1 MLKGNLVYGTFK
13 ILILL
18 LLLTSNISYFYIN
31 TILEDRL
38 IMHEMGFK
46 AVPSPFFN
54 TYKLRFNTVRTPLT
68 WPA

>member
-1 MLKGNLVYGTFK
+1 
-13 ILILL
+13 
-18 LLLTSNISYFYIN
+18 
-31 TILEDRL
+31 
-38 IMHEMGFK
+38 MHEMGFK